1 MVSYQLSINQTLKKL
16 ANRISIII
24 LELDTIIQN
33 IKIGLINNHVVNLME
48 MMINFLQLNNG
59 KYGKLKWKNETHI
72 LEIKLDDYC
81 IFY

>member
-1 MVSYQLSINQTLKKL
+1 
-16 ANRISIII
+16 
-24 LELDTIIQN
+24 
-33 IKIGLINNHVVNLME
+33 ME
-48 MMINFLQLNNG
+48 MMINFLQLKNG